1 MARTYR
7 LGVGK
12 FESVYTVSDL
22 KKLGY
27 ISGKAV
33 GVYIKNILTGGQ
45 GWDGRTVKMY
55 KDCMIYVNEN
65 IPHVVVGEGKSARFY
80 YKEKNVKTSV
90 NTYLQQFN

>member
-22 KKLGY
+22 KKLDY

-33 GVYIKNILTGGQ
+33 GVYLKNILTGGQ
-45 GWDGRTVKMY
+45 GWDSRTVNIY
-55 KDCMIYVNEN
+55 KNCMAYINEN
-65 IPHVVVGEGKSARFY
+65 VPHVVVGEGKGVRFY
-80 YKEKNVKTSV
+80 YKDKNVKASI
-90 NTYLQQFN
+90 NAYLQQYN